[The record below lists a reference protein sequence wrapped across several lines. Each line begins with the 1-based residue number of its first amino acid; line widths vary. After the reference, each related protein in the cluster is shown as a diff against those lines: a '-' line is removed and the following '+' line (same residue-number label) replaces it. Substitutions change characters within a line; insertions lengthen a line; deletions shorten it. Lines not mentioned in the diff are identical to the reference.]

1 MRKSIALA
9 ALACLWMMAAQIT
22 ANAQTLKVAV
32 PHPGLWDS
40 SIINFAVRE
49 GYFRDAGVDVEFF
62 YTEGGGSQLQ
72 TVISGAVDLGMLNGF
87 LSVISAYSKGAPL
100 RVISAEFTGALDSF
114 WYARSDSGI
123 RTLADAAGKTVA
135 FSSTGSSSHL
145 TILSL
150 LKQAKVTTARPVAT
164 GGQLTTLTQVMSGQ
178 IDVGFSVPPIGL
190 QELADGKIN
199 IIAYGRDA
207 LDLRGQT
214 VRVNVA
220 NAEALRTKREA
231 ITRFMGAIARA
242 IEFGYAEKK
251 ALVYFAENAKVSE
264 ATALKVREEFYP
276 KSALQLTQMH
286 GVKDALRDAFANK
299 YTAKEMSEADVAG
312 LFDLSVLP
320 K

>member
-1 MRKSIALA
+1 MRKLVAA
-9 ALACLWMMAAQIT
+9 ALACLWMAAQIT

-150 LKQAKVTTARPVAT
+150 LKQAKVAARPVAT
-164 GGQLTTLTQVMSGQ
+164 GGQLTTLTQLMSGQ

-190 QELADGKIN
+190 QELADGKIT

-220 NAEALRTKREA
+220 NAEALRTKRDA
-231 ITRFMGAIARA
+231 ITRFMGAVVRA
-242 IEFGYAEKK
+242 IDFAYADKK

-264 ATALKVREEFYP
+264 ATALKVREDFYP
-276 KSALQLTQMH
+276 KSALQLTKMY
-286 GVKDALRDAFANK
+286 GVNDALRDAFANK
-299 YTAKEMSEADVAG
+299 YIAKEMGEADIAG
-312 LFDLSVLP
+312 LFDLTVLP